1 MHKDHPNFIAELEAE
16 FGFHN
21 MLGYHLTR
29 WEPGLAEMTLQLGPQ
44 HMNRSG
50 VMHGGLVT
58 TLIDSSFGYAVC
70 YCDVPGHIKRC
81 VTLSLTTSYVGQA
94 GEGEIVRAIG
104 RVRGGGRRVLSCSGE
119 LINQAGDVLAIG
131 EGVYRYRSGF
141 DRETSAPA
149 DF

>member
-1 MHKDHPNFIAELEAE
+1 MQNDHPNFIAELEAG

-29 WEPGLAEMTLQLGPQ
+29 WEPGLAEMTLELGPQ

-70 YCDVPGHIKRC
+70 YCDVPGRVRRC
-81 VTLSLTTSYVGQA
+81 MTLSLTTTYVGQA
-94 GEGEIVRAIG
+94 GEGDVVRATG
-104 RVRGGGRRVLSCSGE
+104 RVRGGGRRIVTCSGE
-119 LINQAGDVLAIG
+119 LVNDAGDVLAIG
-131 EGVYRYRSGF
+131 EGVYRYRTGSDDPNGIPA
-141 DRETSAPA
+141 ET
-149 DF
+149 